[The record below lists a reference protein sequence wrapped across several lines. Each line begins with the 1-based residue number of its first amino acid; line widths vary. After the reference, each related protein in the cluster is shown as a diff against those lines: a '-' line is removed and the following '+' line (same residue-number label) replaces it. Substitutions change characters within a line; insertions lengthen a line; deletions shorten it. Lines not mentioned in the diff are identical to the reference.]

1 MGNRET
7 RQGGPTLSNSL
18 TMADITSGSQHLLVG
33 PGSSLRIGL
42 SLLIPEA
49 AINQLEICRCR
60 IRCFLRLYFLTDIF
74 SIYKCNGFV
83 SLLKFILLKKII
95 CSYSLEGDDNF
106 HWYFSFSCLFS
117 LFPILWM
124 VPVSLSRG
132 CQVNETAQRET
143 LFGNSNK
150 AWRIGFLI
158 RNNKSFLS
166 GEHASSGHVL
176 MGALPERNIEAKRI

>member
-7 RQGGPTLSNSL
+7 WQGGPTLSNSL

-106 HWYFSFSCLFS
+106 QL
-117 LFPILWM
+117 
-124 VPVSLSRG
+124 V
-132 CQVNETAQRET
+132 
-143 LFGNSNK
+143 
-150 AWRIGFLI
+150 FLI
-158 RNNKSFLS
+158 QLS
-166 GEHASSGHVL
+166 VFSVPHSVNGTGVSQQGVPSKWNRPAGNPVWQF
-176 MGALPERNIEAKRI
+176 